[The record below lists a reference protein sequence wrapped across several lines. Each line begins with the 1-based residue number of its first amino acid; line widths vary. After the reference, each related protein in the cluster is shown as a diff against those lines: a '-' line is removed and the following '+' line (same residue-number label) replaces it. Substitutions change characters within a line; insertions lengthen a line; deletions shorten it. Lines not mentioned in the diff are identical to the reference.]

1 LTSREHALM
10 TPSSGLAQHL
20 GRRFKAAGDA
30 MLGRL
35 SVGMLRAIRLASR
48 KPMADVAGA
57 FMRTAG
63 PRLKEHGLGR
73 ANLAAAF
80 PEKSAAEIEAIL
92 RGVWDNLG
100 RVAAEFPH
108 IDRLQIFHPDPEHKG
123 DILYTPETYERFQ
136 QLRQDGKPA
145 LIFAAH
151 LANWELPALVA
162 TKYELDTTVL
172 YRRPN
177 IGAVS
182 DAIIEI
188 RKGSMGTLVPTSLD
202 APVKLARV
210 LEAGGHVAMLVDQH
224 YVNGVD
230 VTFFGRPCKAN
241 PSIARLARHV
251 DCPIH
256 GTRVVRMP
264 DRQHFRVDLTEAIE
278 PVRDAA
284 GKVDVEGTM
293 QAITSVVEGWVRE
306 YPEQWLW
313 LHRRWR

>member
-1 LTSREHALM
+1 MIASRVHRA
-10 TPSSGLAQHL
+10 GQQV
-20 GRRFKAAGDA
+20 KAAADA
-30 MLGRL
+30 TLGL
-35 SVGMLRAIRLASR
+35 LAVGMLRAIRATSR
-48 KPMADVAGA
+48 TGMSDFAGG
-57 FMRTAG
+57 FMRRLG
-63 PRLKEHGLGR
+63 PRLKEHEIGR

-80 PEKSAAEIEAIL
+80 PEKSPAQIEAIL

-100 RVAAEFPH
+100 RVAAEFAH
-108 IDRLQIFHPDPEHKG
+108 IDRLQIFHPDPEGNG
-123 DILYTPETYERFQ
+123 DILYTPETYARFQ
-136 QLRQDGKPA
+136 KLRQDGKPA

-177 IGAVS
+177 ISAVS
-182 DAIIEI
+182 DAIIQI

-224 YVNGVD
+224 YVNGVE

-284 GKVDVEGTM
+284 GNVDVAGTM

-313 LHRRWR
+313 VHRRWR